1 MDVRSVALMF
11 AGLVMSVVGIVTM
24 AGCAPSRAQ
33 KYACPAGVP
42 WVPDDYA
49 NGKWVPGHCL
59 ATRRNRAQ

>member
-11 AGLVMSVVGIVTM
+11 AGFMLSVVGIVTM
-24 AGCAPSRAQ
+24 AGCAPSTAQ

-59 ATRRNRAQ
+59 GYPAQ